1 MGSRRYLLSKT
12 LQAVVTLLFVLTFNF
27 FLFRLLPGD
36 PVALLTRSEKLT
48 PDDIARLQ
56 HDLGLDLPMVEQ
68 YGVYLRETLT
78 GNLGEALTT
87 GIPVTDLIKTRLWP
101 TVLLGGLG
109 TILSAWLGVVIGI
122 RGGWRG
128 GSRFDTTS
136 QYGSLVLYAMPEG
149 WLGMLLLLLFSG
161 MLHWFPAGGY
171 ASSTLTGTARI
182 ADLLDHLFLPL
193 LTLTLGY
200 IGSFSIVMRSSMI
213 DTIAEDYVQTARAK
227 GVPDRL
233 IRQRHVLPNAFL
245 PAFTLIILSFGFVL
259 GGAIVIE
266 SVYSW
271 PGLGLLTYQAINT
284 LDYPVIQGVFLIASA
299 AVIVANLVA
308 DVTYGYLDP
317 RIRQAWGGQREY
329 GRTTDQGARLA
340 SPQRDDRRALG
351 DLPREPARHD
361 RPRDP
366 LVLHRVGDRLSA
378 AGQRGRPRPVACD
391 DAAARAPVGPGV
403 ARDRQLRA
411 FGARPVDRGRP
422 CLAGRRAH
430 RSARRDADRRSGRYL
445 VRVLRWDP
453 DRRGIERAHE
463 LVPGDPLACARDR
476 AGHRARR
483 EPH

>member
-12 LQAVVTLLFVLTFNF
+12 LQAVVTLWFVLTFNF
-27 FLFRLLPGD
+27 FLFRILPGD
-36 PVALLTRSEKLT
+36 PVALLARSEKLT

-78 GNLGEALTT
+78 GNLGESLTT

-101 TVLLGGLG
+101 TVLLVGLG

-122 RGGWRG
+122 RGGWRR

-200 IGSFSIVMRSSMI
+200 IGSFSIVMRASMI

-233 IRQRHVLPNAFL
+233 IRQRHVVPNAFL

-317 RIRQAWGGQREY
+317 RIRQA
-329 GRTTDQGARLA
+329 
-340 SPQRDDRRALG
+340 
-351 DLPREPARHD
+351 
-361 RPRDP
+361 
-366 LVLHRVGDRLSA
+366 
-378 AGQRGRPRPVACD
+378 
-391 DAAARAPVGPGV
+391 
-403 ARDRQLRA
+403 
-411 FGARPVDRGRP
+411 
-422 CLAGRRAH
+422 
-430 RSARRDADRRSGRYL
+430 
-445 VRVLRWDP
+445 
-453 DRRGIERAHE
+453 
-463 LVPGDPLACARDR
+463 
-476 AGHRARR
+476 
-483 EPH
+483 